1 MQNENS
7 MIQGPSWDNSSEY
20 ISIECDEIKNDL
32 SLANKNI
39 QHIEK
44 LSCTIHENSSN
55 LKNLK
60 YETTKETIHTC
71 QQISILFEHTSI
83 LLSNVSIY
91 ANCFSSVDGKNDPAK
106 KIISKVQELFSK
118 LEQASNAQKLF
129 LSVVPE
135 EFIQIY
141 LDHKET
147 KHQKFNIARQRSQ
160 KDHLLSLD
168 EENITTALAVTGFT
182 AWGNLYDSISSNI
195 ICGVNQGQG
204 IEKMGIAKATSL
216 LQSHDANVRLSAYQA
231 IQEGWSNQSES
242 CAAALNAI
250 SGWRLEQNKRRSKIL
265 PMNVLTEPLYDNRM
279 SKETLNALIYSIHEA
294 KDIAHQAVKLRAKIL
309 GKDRL
314 HPCDLF
320 APPLK
325 NKLTKETK
333 VPFQEAMKIII
344 DSFAKIN
351 PEMGEFAE
359 MMYKNKWIEGTVS
372 NNKRPGAYCTKFQK
386 SQTPRVYMT
395 YMGGMKDISTLA
407 HELGH
412 AFHNWVMR
420 DLPHCQQNYPMNLA
434 ETASIFAETV
444 VTNALSEKASNLE
457 ELFPIAWEDA
467 VSAEAFLLNIPS
479 RFHFENEFYELRKQG
494 CLSAND
500 FTELM
505 EKSWKNSYENTLSE
519 MNKMFWASKLHFYIT
534 KRSFYNFPYTFG
546 YLFSLG
552 VYAQKDFLGKDFYNR
567 YVNLLKDTGRMD
579 AENLV
584 TKHLNKDITKPEFWQ
599 ESIQIIK
606 NKMDKLEKIILER

>member
-1 MQNENS
+1 MENTNTI
-7 MIQGPSWDNSSEY
+7 IQGPSWDNSSEY
-20 ISIECDEIKNDL
+20 VSIECDEIKNDL
-32 SLANKNI
+32 SLAIKNI
-39 QHIEK
+39 QQIEEF
-44 LSCTIHENSSN
+44 SSIIQERFSN
-55 LKNLK
+55 LENLPF
-60 YETTKETIHTC
+60 EATKETIHIC
-71 QQISILFEHTSI
+71 QQVSFLSENASVLI
-83 LLSNVSIY
+83 SNVFVY
-91 ANCFSSVDGKNDPAK
+91 ANCLSSVDGKNDFAK

-118 LEQASNAQKLF
+118 LEQASNAQRLF
-129 LSVVPE
+129 LSFVPE

-147 KHQKFNIARQRSQ
+147 KHQMFNITHQRNK
-160 KDHLLSLD
+160 KDYLLSLE
-168 EENITTALAVTGFT
+168 EENLTAGLSVTGFT
-182 AWGNLYDSISSNI
+182 AWGNLYENISSNM
-195 ICGVNQGQG
+195 ICEVKQNQN

-216 LQSHDANVRLSAYQA
+216 LQSHDENLRYSAYQA
-231 IQEGWSNQSES
+231 INDEWRSQSEF

-250 SGWRLEQNKRRSKIL
+250 SGWRLEQNKKRSKKV
-265 PMNVLTEPLYDNRM
+265 PMDFLTEPLSDNRM
-279 SKETLNALIYSIHEA
+279 SKETLNALIYSIDEA
-294 KDIAHQAVKLRAKIL
+294 KNIGHQGVQLRAKAL
-309 GKDRL
+309 GKNKL
-314 HPCDLF
+314 HPSDLF

-333 VPFQEAMKIII
+333 IPFQDAMKIII
-344 DSFAKIN
+344 DSFTKIN

-359 MMYKNKWIEGTVS
+359 MMYTNKWIEGTVN

-420 DLPHCQQNYPMNLA
+420 DLPLCQQNYPMNLA

-444 VTNALSEKASNLE
+444 VTNALSENASNQE
-457 ELFPIAWEDA
+457 DLFPIAWEDA
-467 VSAEAFLLNIPS
+467 VSAEVFLLNIPS
-479 RFHFENEFYELRKQG
+479 RFHFENEFYELRKQN

-505 EKSWKNSYENTLSE
+505 EKAWKNSYENTLSE

-552 VYAQKDFLGKDFYNR
+552 VYAQKDIFGKNFYGR
-567 YVNLLKDTGRMD
+567 YVSLLKDTGRMS
-579 AENLV
+579 AESLIK
-584 TKHLNKDITKPEFWQ
+584 KHLDKDITKPEFWQ
-599 ESIQIIK
+599 ESIQIIQ
-606 NKMDKLEKIILER
+606 NKMNRLKKIIEER